1 MVIFKTMNLE
11 ELKKKV
17 KEFDE
22 QAGFDK
28 TEFKK
33 LLEMMQKELDIL
45 KSNPEDK
52 AVVNHQLTDLLIL
65 MMQIAYRYDTDFD
78 SELEKWFDKSKKYL
92 RS

>member
-1 MVIFKTMNLE
+1 MDIE
-11 ELKKKV
+11 ELKNKV

-65 MMQIAYRYDTDFD
+65 MMQIAYRYDTYFD
-78 SELEKWFDKSKKYL
+78 SELKKWFDKSKKYL